1 MIRWGILSTAKIGV
15 QKVIPAMQN
24 SRLGKVIAIS
34 SRNTDQARQVA
45 AQLKIDKA
53 YSSYEQLLAD
63 PEIDAIYNP
72 LPNHLHVEWTLKAL
86 QAGKHVLCE
95 KPIGLNKEEA
105 IHLQFESQKFPEQKV
120 MEAFMYRFHPQW
132 VKAKEL
138 IAAGCIGTVKTVQVF
153 FS

>member
-1 MIRWGILSTAKIGV
+1 MPYEMIRWGILSTAKIGV

-86 QAGKHVLCE
+86 QAGKHVLSY
-95 KPIGLNKEEA
+95 N
-105 IHLQFESQKFPEQKV
+105 FV
-120 MEAFMYRFHPQW
+120 
-132 VKAKEL
+132 
-138 IAAGCIGTVKTVQVF
+138 
-153 FS
+153 